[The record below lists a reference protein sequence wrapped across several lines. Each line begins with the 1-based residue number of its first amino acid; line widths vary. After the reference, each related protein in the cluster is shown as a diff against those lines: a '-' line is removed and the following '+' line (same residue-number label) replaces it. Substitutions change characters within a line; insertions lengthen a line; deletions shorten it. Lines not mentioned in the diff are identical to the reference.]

1 MMTAT
6 KNISIPNRAG
16 LTDENLVE
24 LYRTM
29 WEIRFFDEKVDQ
41 LFAKGLIH
49 GTTHLA
55 VGQEATAAG
64 SGAVLR
70 KTDWITATHRGHGQT
85 INIHHSFKWSAHSV
99 LIILNEEDYW

>member
-85 INIHHSFKWSAHSV
+85 IAKGTNIPLTINKYTN
-99 LIILNEEDYW
+99 L

>member
-55 VGQEATAAG
+55 VGFEKNGLDHRHSPRTWTNN
-64 SGAVLR
+64 R
-70 KTDWITATHRGHGQT
+70 KR
-85 INIHHSFKWSAHSV
+85 
-99 LIILNEEDYW
+99 NEH